1 MFGNENSRADQPN
14 QAQPQKR
21 RRGRPRKVPVTL
33 TRLSGK
39 PAARRGAS
47 RTTPDGA
54 PDSMIDTEFDDLP
67 CGVEV
72 LLRCANQ
79 L

>member
-1 MFGNENSRADQPN
+1 MFGNESPSADQPDL
-14 QAQPQKR
+14 AQPQKR
-21 RRGRPRKVPVTL
+21 RRGRPRKVPVTM

-39 PAARRGAS
+39 PAGRRGA
-47 RTTPDGA
+47 RIHRDCA
-54 PDSMIDTEFDDLP
+54 PDSVIDADFDDLP

-79 L
+79 S

>member
-1 MFGNENSRADQPN
+1 VFGNESSGADLPD

-21 RRGRPRKVPVTL
+21 RRGRPRKVPVTM

-39 PAARRGAS
+39 PAARRGAPR
-47 RTTPDGA
+47 RTADGA
-54 PDSMIDTEFDDLP
+54 PDTMIDVEFDDLLY
-67 CGVEV
+67 GVEV